1 MVTVKWNYAQK
12 CPDCI
17 VMNKGCASKGTLMHA
32 ILPFPPLQHKVML
45 CKDREG
51 GRRTYDGD
59 VFVWSW
65 KRTLISMEISIPIIV
80 CREY

>member
-1 MVTVKWNYAQK
+1 M
-12 CPDCI
+12 
-17 VMNKGCASKGTLMHA
+17 SMHA

-59 VFVWSW
+59 VFVWLW
-65 KRTLISMEISIPIIV
+65 KRTLISMEISIPVIV